1 MKIDYEYLSRIRRA
15 VALYTNKKTSNI
27 LDGDFHSIHRGRSME
42 FDDLKEYNFGDDVH
56 DIDWKSSSRMGS
68 IVVRRYMTD
77 RRHNVMFICD
87 CGDKMMG
94 DTDKGQ
100 PKKELALM
108 LFGTLAYITGRNG
121 ADYALAYPKGD
132 KANISMFRSG
142 PEHLEKLLYDYEQH
156 LPDDASC
163 SLGNVLDQVVGSI
176 NKRMIIFLV
185 TDSAGIESLD
195 PKMLRAITKTH
206 DLLIFNIEDA
216 WLTGDHVY
224 DTVIRRYERLFLSHH
239 RELHEE
245 ERRQRRAMIE
255 SSNEMCKKCKISMT
269 SVSAESEIIDKTID
283 LLERYKHGYYGYFTS
298 SV

>member
-1 MKIDYEYLSRIRRA
+1 MKIDYDYLSRIRRA

-77 RRHNVMFICD
+77 RRHNVMFVCD
-87 CGDKMMG
+87 CGDKMLG
-94 DTDKGQ
+94 DTDKGRS
-100 PKKELALM
+100 KKEVAMM

-142 PEHLEKLLYDYEQH
+142 PEHLEKLLYDYEEH
-156 LPDDASC
+156 LPYDASFT
-163 SLGNVLDQVVGSI
+163 LGKVLDQVVGSI
-176 NKRMIIFLV
+176 NKRMIIILI
-185 TDSAGIESLD
+185 TDSVGIDSLD

-224 DTVIRRYERLFLSHH
+224 DKGVKRYERIFLSHH
-239 RELHEE
+239 SQLHEE
-245 ERRQRRAMIE
+245 EKRQRREMIRR
-255 SSNEMCKKCKISMT
+255 SNEMCKQCKISMT
-269 SVSAESEIIDKTID
+269 SVSQESEIIDKTID

>member
-27 LDGDFHSIHRGRSME
+27 LEGDFHSIYRGRSME

-87 CGDKMMG
+87 CGEKMLA

-100 PKKELALM
+100 PKKETALM
-108 LFGTLAYITGRNG
+108 IFGTLAYITGRNG

-132 KANISMFRSG
+132 KSDISMFRSG
-142 PEHLEKLLYDYEQH
+142 PEHLEKLLYEYEEH
-156 LPDDASC
+156 MPEESPI
-163 SLGNVLDQVVGSI
+163 SLEKVLDEVVGSI
-176 NKRMIIFLV
+176 NKRMIIIMI

-195 PKMLRAITKTH
+195 PKMLRAITKDH
-206 DLLIFNIEDA
+206 DLLIFNVEDA
-216 WLTGDHVY
+216 WLTGDQVY
-224 DTVIRRYERLFLSHH
+224 DVGVRKYEKLFLSHH
-239 RELHEE
+239 AKLHEE
-245 ERRQRRAMIE
+245 EKKQRREMNE
-255 SSNEMCKKCKISMT
+255 NFNEMCKQCKIGMISI
-269 SVSAESEIIDKTID
+269 SQESEIIDKTID
-283 LLERYKHGYYGYFTS
+283 LLERYKHGYYGYFTATL
-298 SV
+298 